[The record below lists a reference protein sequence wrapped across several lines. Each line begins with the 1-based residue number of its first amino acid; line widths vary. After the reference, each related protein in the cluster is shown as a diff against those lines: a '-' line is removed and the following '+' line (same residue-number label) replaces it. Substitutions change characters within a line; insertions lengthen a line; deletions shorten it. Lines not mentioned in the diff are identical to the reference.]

1 MAKLNPRMPIWR
13 RRRLNADE
21 IALGR
26 SIFGDEIDWSRV
38 RVMQAPPLGF
48 GAMVPRGRTVVFS
61 RWRACEDFSC
71 TPLDEQ
77 GWLIHELMHVWQA
90 ARGVFLAGA
99 KLGALGARAYAYKPK
114 PGARLRDYNI
124 ERQAE
129 IARHLFLARNGA
141 SEPGMPDQAW
151 LEEIWQTR

>member
-61 RWRACEDFSC
+61 RWRMRGFQ
-71 TPLDEQ
+71 L
-77 GWLIHELMHVWQA
+77 HA
-90 ARGVFLAGA
+90 AR
-99 KLGALGARAYAYKPK
+99 
-114 PGARLRDYNI
+114 
-124 ERQAE
+124 
-129 IARHLFLARNGA
+129 
-141 SEPGMPDQAW
+141 
-151 LEEIWQTR
+151 